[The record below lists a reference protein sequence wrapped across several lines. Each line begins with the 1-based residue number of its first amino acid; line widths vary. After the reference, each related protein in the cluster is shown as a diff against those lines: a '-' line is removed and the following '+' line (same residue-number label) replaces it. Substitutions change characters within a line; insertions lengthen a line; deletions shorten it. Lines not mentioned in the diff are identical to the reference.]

1 MWYNEYHLVLNSGL
15 EPDELTLLFFS
26 DLGLNFPEDGLYCL
40 EETYRSDPELC
51 ARFLR
56 ASLTGWLYA
65 FEHQE
70 EALDL
75 VMRYANAANTGTN
88 RAHQRWMLARMKDII
103 LPEANREGMG
113 KLKMED
119 YRVVGETLQ
128 SLKMVE
134 SIPPFHEFY
143 RGPQ

>member
-1 MWYNEYHLVLNSGL
+1 MISG
-15 EPDELTLLFFS
+15 S
-26 DLGLNFPEDGLYCL
+26 IFPKTGCTCL

-51 ARFLR
+51 SRFLR

-65 FEHQE
+65 FEHTE
-70 EALDL
+70 EAVDL
-75 VMRYANAANTGTN
+75 VMRYAHAANTGTN

-113 KLKMED
+113 KLKIKD

-128 SLKMVE
+128 SLNMVE
-134 SIPPFHEFY
+134 SIPSFHEFY